1 MKNSNHFF
9 ITDHLFQQTISCP
22 LKLHFNLDED
32 TTSKKRDPFRQLNK
46 LALRDAIAQ
55 RFANLRNT
63 DDRVEKAAE
72 QTQKWLE
79 LKNVTICGAVIK
91 TDQFLTRIPIL
102 RKQGDELTVMQVH
115 GKLNKHGS
123 RVFGNSDYRSHSIT
137 RYLLKAAYRCYVL
150 QSAMPNLSFR
160 AEFFMPNGR
169 FKSGVDEL
177 FQQTVGRESI
187 PQLCVE
193 QLAELFPGV
202 DGTESVYGV
211 MNDLPASHVHRKFSG
226 GTVGDACSLLLKQL
240 DTPTEEWI
248 PGIHAGCKFCQF
260 RTAGD
265 QNKKGCWEMFYP
277 TDDLQHGDNHTYE
290 LIGHTPDISSATE
303 NYFQENI
310 ELPAG
315 LESLEEI
322 RSLSGNVISI
332 QQRRALQLLKVKGRK
347 TPLLWG
353 KPLLKK
359 VQDLNYPLHFI
370 DFEAAT
376 TPVPMAKGRGAYDP
390 ILFQFSCHTLFQ
402 NGDIIHT
409 EWLDEH
415 GSRYPHASFIEAI
428 CSIPNS
434 GKGTFVQFSPFERQ
448 TFYRLLREIEA
459 YDVTTDQTLKKFRS
473 LITGDMNGG
482 SDRFFDISKL
492 VRDGYY
498 NRFMERGLTLKES
511 LVNILKVSNR
521 LGVEVPSTVK
531 LHDKEF
537 DLSRLSGNGI
547 IVNPYKELSDGDVNI
562 GDGAVAMNAYL
573 SYKSGL
579 ISEEDSQIIPVLLK
593 RYCALDSYSLY
604 IIFNHFSELFDKFT
618 GSDEILLMNENDSE

>member
-1 MKNSNHFF
+1 MKNSSHFF
-9 ITDHLFQQTISCP
+9 ITDHVFHQTISCP

-55 RFANLRNT
+55 RFSDLKQT

-72 QTQKWLE
+72 QTQKWLK

-115 GKLNKHGS
+115 GKLNKHGA
-123 RVFGNSDYRSHSIT
+123 RVFSNPDHRSHSIT

-160 AEFFMPNGR
+160 AEFFMPNAQ
-169 FKSGVDEL
+169 FKSGVDDL

-187 PQLCVE
+187 PELCVE

-211 MNDLPASHVHRKFSG
+211 MNNLPESHVHRKFSN

-240 DTPTEEWI
+240 DTSREEWV
-248 PGIHAGCKFCQF
+248 PGIHDGCKFCQF
-260 RTAGD
+260 RMGGD
-265 QNKKGCWEMFYP
+265 QNRKGCWEKFYP
-277 TDDLQHGDNHTYE
+277 AENLKHGDNHTYE
-290 LIGHTPDISSATE
+290 LIGHTPDISRPTE

-315 LESLEEI
+315 LESLEKI
-322 RSLSGNVISI
+322 KSLPGNIISI
-332 QQRRALQLLKVKGRK
+332 QQRRALQLLKVKGHK

-359 VQDLNYPLHFI
+359 VQNLKYPLHFI

-390 ILFQFSCHTLFQ
+390 ILFQFSCHTLFK
-402 NGDIIHT
+402 NGEITHT

-415 GSRYPHASFIEAI
+415 NSSYPHASFIEAI
-428 CSIPNS
+428 CSIPKS
-434 GKGTFVQFSPFERQ
+434 EKGTFVQFSPFERQ

-459 YDVTTDQTLKKFRS
+459 HDVTTDQTRKKFRS
-473 LITGDMNGG
+473 LITGDLNGG
-482 SDRFFDISKL
+482 SDRFFDISKF

-498 NRFMERGLTLKES
+498 NRFMDRGLTLKES
-511 LVNILKVSNR
+511 LVNILKVSKR
-521 LGVEVPSTVK
+521 LGLEVPSSVK

-537 DLSRLSGNGI
+537 DLSRLSGNGV
-547 IVNPYKELSDGDVNI
+547 IVNPYKELSGGDVNI

-579 ISEEDSQIIPVLLK
+579 ISEEDRKLISVLLK

-604 IIFNHFSELFDKFT
+604 IIFSHFLELFREFT
-618 GSDEILLMNENDSE
+618 ESGEILLMNEIDSE